1 MTHLK
6 KMKEELQLRVAA
18 LPAHSVRPHQLLAI
32 EDLEEEIALTEKEL
46 RLLGHPQGK
55 NDSENLRRSTS

>member
-6 KMKEELQLRVAA
+6 KMKEELRYRVAA

-32 EDLEEEIALTEKEL
+32 EDLEEQIALSEKQL
-46 RLLGHPQGK
+46 RQIDLI
-55 NDSENLRRSTS
+55 S